1 MVAEHLINWFF
12 KGFSLQ
18 QVSVEVIQGEAVE
31 DETRV
36 NFFIPFFILAIR
48 LLDAVPFL
56 GFFKIPILS
65 EIFYEFRCSLFSKN
79 EGQIGQKLPF
89 K

>member
-56 GFFKIPILS
+56 GFFFQIPILS
-65 EIFYEFRCSLFSKN
+65 EIFYDFRCSLSSKN
-79 EGQIGQKLPF
+79 EGQIGQSLP
-89 K
+89 